1 MAKILSV
8 DDSRVIREM
17 LKTILENQGHEVLT
31 AEDGMEAMK
40 VARRERVDMVFSD
53 INMPNMNGISLV
65 SKLRRLEHY
74 ADIPILMLTTETAS
88 YKKTKSKNMGANGWI
103 QKPLQPENI
112 VKAVNTMLKGG

>member
-53 INMPNMNGISLV
+53 INMPNMNGISLIG
-65 SKLRRLEHY
+65 KLRTLPGYEK
-74 ADIPILMLTTETAS
+74 IPIIMLTTETGDFKKEKARQYGAS
-88 YKKTKSKNMGANGWI
+88 GWLA
-103 QKPLQPENI
+103 KPLSEERVLN
-112 VKAVNTMLKGG
+112 AVARMIG